1 MYVWVWVKFKSFK
14 SGVIWNDVVQPNMEA
29 FCFSHRRFLT
39 DDASPRV
46 QPRQASAPLWCTD
59 VDLGNAQ
66 RYARFANGRPGNP
79 KVARLWRWQWPKSLI
94 FLVPSK
100 RKRIEPTQC
109 HLNSRNL
116 PSPHRPT
123 GEGDQVLFEKTTSW
137 ACKAVLLAHERL
149 CSSRCRAQGGIHS
162 TPPVR
167 DFYRS
172 LLLLHQ
178 RPHSTKRTIQFVLP
192 KIVARADLQLGSMS
206 VSVDRNMFM
215 SFACDHIEYR
225 NHHSCS

>member
-1 MYVWVWVKFKSFK
+1 MCLKYYYINVVIICRTCLLLVKCRNCGSLTPSKPL
-14 SGVIWNDVVQPNMEA
+14 DR
-29 FCFSHRRFLT
+29 FSTATARRQG
-39 DDASPRV
+39 S
-46 QPRQASAPLWCTD
+46 
-59 VDLGNAQ
+59 
-66 RYARFANGRPGNP
+66 NGRPGNP

-94 FLVPSK
+94 FLLPSK
-100 RKRIEPTQC
+100 SKRIEPTQC

-137 ACKAVLLAHERL
+137 ACKTVLLAHERL

>member
-1 MYVWVWVKFKSFK
+1 MCMYGYESNLKASNPAWFGMMWYNQ
-14 SGVIWNDVVQPNMEA
+14 IWKPFVFHTVGSSQTTPHHEYK
-29 FCFSHRRFLT
+29 
-39 DDASPRV
+39 
-46 QPRQASAPLWCTD
+46 PRQASALLWCTD

-137 ACKAVLLAHERL
+137 ACKAVLLAHERPLQLSLPIGVHAEGVEL
-149 CSSRCRAQGGIHS
+149 CLAHGK
-162 TPPVR
+162 VAV
-167 DFYRS
+167 
-172 LLLLHQ
+172 LQ
-178 RPHSTKRTIQFVLP
+178 RPSYFQTTY
-192 KIVARADLQLGSMS
+192 ARWNLLQYGPW
-206 VSVDRNMFM
+206 
-215 SFACDHIEYR
+215 
-225 NHHSCS
+225 

>member
-39 DDASPRV
+39 DGASPRV

-66 RYARFANGRPGNP
+66 RYAKFANGRPGNP

-94 FLVPSK
+94 FLLPSK

-137 ACKAVLLAHERL
+137 ACKAVLLAHERP
-149 CSSRCRAQGGIHS
+149 CSSRCGAQGGTHS
-162 TPPVR
+162 TPGFHGIYSYTTADRIRSYQQQRGFAQQLRR
-167 DFYRS
+167 DSLTVERDEVTKKLDKLRFYATRM
-172 LLLLHQ
+172 
-178 RPHSTKRTIQFVLP
+178 V
-192 KIVARADLQLGSMS
+192 M
-206 VSVDRNMFM
+206 
-215 SFACDHIEYR
+215 
-225 NHHSCS
+225 

>member
-1 MYVWVWVKFKSFK
+1 
-14 SGVIWNDVVQPNMEA
+14 MEA

-39 DDASPRV
+39 DGASPRV

-66 RYARFANGRPGNP
+66 RYAKFANGRPGNP

-94 FLVPSK
+94 FLLPSK

-116 PSPHRPT
+116 PSPHRPF

-137 ACKAVLLAHERL
+137 GAA
-149 CSSRCRAQGGIHS
+149 SSRE
-162 TPPVR
+162 T
-167 DFYRS
+167 
-172 LLLLHQ
+172 
-178 RPHSTKRTIQFVLP
+178 
-192 KIVARADLQLGSMS
+192 LQLSLWSAGRHTLHSRISWDILIYNSGSNKILSTTTGICPTTSQGFTHCWTDEVTKKLDKLRFYATRLVM
-206 VSVDRNMFM
+206 
-215 SFACDHIEYR
+215 
-225 NHHSCS
+225 